1 MVERHD
7 GVVRRVRLTGDD
19 GDVEPACRFLAHV
32 IDSGGSP
39 NTAAAYGYDLKYLF
53 EFLTHRRGDWREF
66 SPALS
71 VEFLGWLR
79 RRPSRRPAQRLALAV
94 ATGQGRL
101 LALAVTASGQNARDR
116 SNETS

>member
-1 MVERHD
+1 M
-7 GVVRRVRLTGDD
+7 
-19 GDVEPACRFLAHV
+19 CRFLAHV

-53 EFLTHRRGDWREF
+53 EFLTDRGGDWREF

-79 RRPSRRPAQRLALAV
+79 RRPSRRPAQRLGLAV
-94 ATGQGRL
+94 ATGQGGSWRRGN
-101 LALAVTASGQNARDR
+101 GQRSECARQV
-116 SNETS
+116 E